1 MSKEMEWWLTEPERK
16 ALMTEINALTESKK
30 ARVMDFMRELINSR
44 KPP

>member
-30 ARVMDFMRELINSR
+30 ARVMDFMRELIKNK